1 MNILCKRIGKFL
13 EDRKISTLLLHGG
26 VLTLDTRSNT
36 VKNFQQNPTKFQ
48 GFLKIKYWLLILAYL
63 KC

>member
-13 EDRKISTLLLHGG
+13 EDRKISTLLLLGG
-26 VLTLDTRSNT
+26 VLTLDSRSHT

-48 GFLKIKYWLLILAYL
+48 GYF
-63 KC
+63 